1 MFNCS
6 TFISPCLATSSK
18 ETGSKQSLKAV
29 LLTGPLLG
37 LLLGFFLSGC
47 KSAST
52 PTQAQMPAQPQS
64 QTSQQQ
70 PRSQA
75 PQAPQAPQAQPDF
88 DPAQRSTNAGSTHS
102 ARSDEEIIA
111 DIDTELDAS
120 IADFDGMILDER
132 AKAEAIEASL
142 GGSDA
147 GANSGVLGG
156 DSGGDGSLFEDGD
169 IYEGL
174 PGYGDFP
181 ESVDQ
186 ADNNSDGQEASYEG
200 GDSTPSGDASHSES
214 ATESSTAS
222 AGGPE
227 TTRRGGIPEDIA
239 GGSDDDIVA
248 RQIREAALKE
258 KDPALQEKLWD
269 EYRKYKN
276 QQ

>member
-1 MFNCS
+1 MFRHN
-6 TFISPCLATSSK
+6 TFVSLLLETDSK
-18 ETGSKQSLKAV
+18 ETDSKETSDKHSLKAV
-29 LLTGPLLG
+29 LLTGLLLG
-37 LLLGFFLSGC
+37 LFLSGC

-52 PTQAQMPAQPQS
+52 PTQAPMPAQPQS
-64 QTSQQQ
+64 QSPSQTQQ
-70 PRSQA
+70 AIDSGQSSITP
-75 PQAPQAPQAQPDF
+75 
-88 DPAQRSTNAGSTHS
+88 GSTRS

-111 DIDTELDAS
+111 DFDTELDAS

-132 AKAEAIEASL
+132 TKAEAIEASL
-142 GGSDA
+142 GGDNG
-147 GANSGVLGG
+147 GANSGELGG

-181 ESVDQ
+181 ESADQ
-186 ADNNSDGQEASYEG
+186 GDSETDGQQASNE
-200 GDSTPSGDASHSES
+200 DASATPGGDASHGES
-214 ATESSTAS
+214 AAESSTAGS
-222 AGGPE
+222 GGPE
-227 TTRRGGIPEDIA
+227 TTRRGGIPEDID

-258 KDPALQEKLWD
+258 KDPALREKLWD

>member
-1 MFNCS
+1 MLYSC
-6 TFISPCLATSSK
+6 TFV
-18 ETGSKQSLKAV
+18 SLLPKPASQQPLRYV
-29 LLTGPLLG
+29 LLTG
-37 LLLGFFLSGC
+37 LLLVLFLSGC

-52 PTQAQMPAQPQS
+52 PTQAPMPAQPQS
-64 QTSQQQ
+64 QASESQ
-70 PRSQA
+70 SQ
-75 PQAPQAPQAQPDF
+75 PQAQKDI
-88 DPAQRSTNAGSTHS
+88 DPGSASTSS

-111 DIDTELDAS
+111 DFDAELDAS

-142 GGSDA
+142 GGDDG

-181 ESVDQ
+181 ESADQ
-186 ADNNSDGQEASYEG
+186 GDNESDGQQASNE
-200 GDSTPSGDASHSES
+200 SASTTPSGDASHSES
-214 ATESSTAS
+214 AAESNTSS
-222 AGGPE
+222 PGGPE
-227 TTRRGGIPEDIA
+227 TTRRGGIPEDIE

-258 KDPALQEKLWD
+258 KDPALREKLWD

>member
-1 MFNCS
+1 MFRHN
-6 TFISPCLATSSK
+6 TFVSLLLETDSK
-18 ETGSKQSLKAV
+18 ETDSKETSDKHSLKAV
-29 LLTGPLLG
+29 LLTGLLLG
-37 LLLGFFLSGC
+37 LFLSGC

-52 PTQAQMPAQPQS
+52 PTQAPMPAQPQS
-64 QTSQQQ
+64 QASEPQSQSPSQTQQ
-70 PRSQA
+70 AIDSGQSSITP
-75 PQAPQAPQAQPDF
+75 
-88 DPAQRSTNAGSTHS
+88 GSTRS

-111 DIDTELDAS
+111 DFDTELDAS

-132 AKAEAIEASL
+132 TKAEAIEASL
-142 GGSDA
+142 GGDNG
-147 GANSGVLGG
+147 GANSGELGG

-181 ESVDQ
+181 ESADQ
-186 ADNNSDGQEASYEG
+186 GDNESDGQQASNKG
-200 GDSTPSGDASHSES
+200 ASATPGGDASHGES
-214 ATESSTAS
+214 AAESSTAS

-227 TTRRGGIPEDIA
+227 TTRRGGIPEDID

-258 KDPALQEKLWD
+258 KDPALRAKLWD